1 MWVCLICAGG
11 CNFHLSITTIINFQ
25 FIPSVGSDQQPH
37 PHHQKYNL
45 KCCDGG
51 GEGVYSEDCQVTEQS
66 LTELKSSQC

>member
-11 CNFHLSITTIINFQ
+11 CYFHLSRTTIINFQ
-25 FIPSVGSDQQPH
+25 FIQSVGSLQPR
-37 PHHQKYNL
+37 HQKYNL

-51 GEGVYSEDCQVTEQS
+51 AEGVYSEDCQVTEQS